1 MKTIVERGVGYDR
14 PFDLCEI
21 VIDMK
26 VYTKTEGKEFV
37 YLEYLDLH
45 TFMTD
50 KEKITPIIKKI
61 INSMKKQERVSCLI
75 KPSYLQQIDP
85 SLIQQYNIDLN
96 SPIYIDVFLK
106 DLTRID
112 DIYKDGTTFHKTLQ
126 KGVYTASPYRD
137 SLVACNCLS

>member
-1 MKTIVERGVGYDR
+1 MHSWIVKHDIDGDQNIMKTIVERGVGYDR

-75 KPSYLQQIDP
+75 KPSYL
-85 SLIQQYNIDLN
+85 
-96 SPIYIDVFLK
+96 
-106 DLTRID
+106 
-112 DIYKDGTTFHKTLQ
+112 
-126 KGVYTASPYRD
+126 
-137 SLVACNCLS
+137 